1 MPLLTSTLLTA
12 GLKAAAPS
20 LMGAAVPAVMG
31 AVIGGGG
38 GGGRGG
44 GGGGGAFEQGLELE

>member
-31 AVIGGGG
+31 AVTGGGG
-38 GGGRGG
+38 
-44 GGGGGAFEQGLELE
+44 